1 MHTVL
6 GLGGVFFK
14 ASDPAALSAWYEKN
28 LGITLPPQSYDAAV
42 WEQQAGP
49 TIFAP
54 TEASSEL
61 FTSNANLCLNFRVA
75 DMDAMCEQ
83 LRANGVE
90 VTKDDTEYPN
100 GTFASLSD
108 PEGNPIQLW
117 QFTQP
122 S

>member
-1 MHTVL
+1 MNKVL

-14 ASDPAALSAWYEKN
+14 ANDPAALSAWYEKN
-28 LGITLPPQSYDAAV
+28 LGIALPPQSYDAAV

-54 TEASSEL
+54 TEANSEL
-61 FTSNANLCLNFRVA
+61 FTNNSSICLNFRVE
-75 DMDAMCEQ
+75 DLNAMCEQ
-83 LRANGVE
+83 LSGNGVE
-90 VTKDDTEYPN
+90 VSKDDTEYPN
-100 GTFASLSD
+100 GKFASLSD

-117 QFTQP
+117 QFKQP